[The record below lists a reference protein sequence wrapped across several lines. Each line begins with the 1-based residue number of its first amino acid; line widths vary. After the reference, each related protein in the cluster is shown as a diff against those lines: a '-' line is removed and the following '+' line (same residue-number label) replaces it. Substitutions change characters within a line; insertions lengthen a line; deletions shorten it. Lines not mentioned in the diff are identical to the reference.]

1 VSPLR
6 RRRWVGGEQFTAA
19 RPVLT
24 LLSADLEARATD
36 PGATWALEARYED
49 EKNHK
54 LTGDRRRQVAAWREP
69 HIA

>member
-1 VSPLR
+1 
-6 RRRWVGGEQFTAA
+6 
-19 RPVLT
+19 VLT
-24 LLSADLEARATD
+24 LLSADLEAHATD